1 MSVGVTLVFF
11 PQGSLPLDGVTHYVF
26 GCVDHP
32 LVQMEDSSP
41 FALDEFVQAAATRVA
56 K

>member
-1 MSVGVTLVFF
+1 M
-11 PQGSLPLDGVTHYVF
+11 
-26 GCVDHP
+26 DHP

-41 FALDEFVQAAATRVA
+41 FALDEFMQAAAARMA